1 MPIST
6 AQWFGKSFGKSV
18 VQQSV
23 RHGWNSLTKN
33 LPNAG
38 IVFNLSSMVPIMSH
52 PLSNNPLPAL
62 PLSPGA
68 SAPAQTAV
76 NAFNR
81 SVSSAPP
88 AYAESKITTPDS
100 DCPAPPA
107 YVPVDC
113 SALFNALPTDHEKAT
128 YGQCVDRLTVAYRF
142 NIEAL
147 AKKMCTPNI
156 ARMHQPLEMVL
167 FKLLSAANPVQ
178 KNPMLSQL
186 AERLRPVFNN
196 CWRDMKCLEDKN
208 QMVLV
213 ICLYFLEQKA
223 QILTANS
230 KDELT
235 TADAGF
241 VPNQA
246 SLVRKE
252 LFQLIDRLNKSD
264 NVGLGL
270 VQLKLKEFL
279 AGDDMAEL
287 REDLECEVPISQ
299 GLELSQLRYEQIPGT
314 TVCPELRQK
323 INSYN
328 EIYGINFYDLIEA
341 IGDIYA
347 LSRFPIQKY
356 THELLLKND
365 PKIRLHPVKK
375 ELHFMDRNAR
385 FVIAAMDHFHKSVFD
400 APDKWTDEKRSLPVP
415 APAVCVQKKTEV
427 MQNFMHYFLGKLAK
441 DSINSVHKK
450 LTRFISQHWPTN
462 YVPARCESPLE

>member
-1 MPIST
+1 MLKIC
-6 AQWFGKSFGKSV
+6 
-18 VQQSV
+18 
-23 RHGWNSLTKN
+23 
-33 LPNAG
+33 
-38 IVFNLSSMVPIMSH
+38 LSCVSAFDLCSMVPIMSH

-62 PLSPGA
+62 PLLPGA
-68 SAPAQTAV
+68 SSPAQTAV
-76 NAFNR
+76 DAFNR
-81 SVSSAPP
+81 RVSSAPP
-88 AYAESKITTPDS
+88 AYAESKIATPDS
-100 DCPAPPA
+100 DCPALPA

-113 SALFNALPTDHEKAT
+113 SALLSALPTEHEKAT
-128 YGQCVDRLTVAYRF
+128 YGQCVDRLTVAYGF
-142 NIEAL
+142 DLEAL
-147 AKKMCTPNI
+147 AKIMCAPTI

-167 FKLLSAANPVQ
+167 FKLLSPANSVV
-178 KNPMLSQL
+178 KNNPTLSQL

-196 CWRDMKCLEDKN
+196 CWRDLKNIRDKN

-230 KDELT
+230 KDKPT
-235 TADAGF
+235 TPDAGF

-252 LFQLIDRLNKSD
+252 LFQLIDQLNEFD

-270 VQLKLKEFL
+270 VRLKLKEFL
-279 AGDDMAEL
+279 AGDDMAGL

-314 TVCPELRQK
+314 TVCPELRQQ

-328 EIYGINFYDLIEA
+328 EIYGVNFYDLIEA
-341 IGDIYA
+341 IGDIYVS
-347 LSRFPIQKY
+347 SRFPIEKY
-356 THELLLKND
+356 TCELLLKND
-365 PKIRLHPVKK
+365 PKIRIHSVNK

-415 APAVCVQKKTEV
+415 ASAVCVQKKTEV
-427 MQNFMHYFLGKLAK
+427 MQNFMHYFLGKLAE
-441 DSINSVHKK
+441 DSINRVYKE
-450 LTRFISQHWPTN
+450 LTSFISQHWPTN
-462 YVPARCESPLE
+462 YVPVHHESPPK

>member
-1 MPIST
+1 
-6 AQWFGKSFGKSV
+6 
-18 VQQSV
+18 
-23 RHGWNSLTKN
+23 
-33 LPNAG
+33 
-38 IVFNLSSMVPIMSH
+38 MSH
-52 PLSNNPLPAL
+52 PLSNNPPPAL
-62 PLSPGA
+62 PLSPDA
-68 SAPAQTAV
+68 SSPAQTAV

-88 AYAESKITTPDS
+88 AYAESKIATPDS

-113 SALFNALPTDHEKAT
+113 SALLNALPTTDHEEAT
-128 YGQCVDRLTVAYRF
+128 YEQCIDRLTVAYGF
-142 NIEAL
+142 DIEAL
-147 AKKMCTPNI
+147 AKKMCTPII

-167 FKLLSAANPVQ
+167 FKLLSAANSVV
-178 KNPMLSQL
+178 KTNPALSQL

-196 CWRDMKCLEDKN
+196 CWRDLKNLEDKN

-230 KDELT
+230 KDKPT
-235 TADAGF
+235 TPDAGF

-252 LFQLIDRLNKSD
+252 LFQLIDQLNKWD

-279 AGDDMAEL
+279 AGDDMAGL

-341 IGDIYA
+341 IGDIYV
-347 LSRFPIQKY
+347 LSRSPIEKY

-365 PKIRLHPVKK
+365 SKIRIHSVKK

-415 APAVCVQKKTEV
+415 ESAVCVQKKTEV
-427 MQNFMHYFLGKLAK
+427 MQNFMHYFLGKLTK
-441 DSINSVHKK
+441 ESFNNVQKK
-450 LTRFISQHWPTN
+450 LTRFINQHWPTN
-462 YVPARCESPLE
+462 YVPARYESPPK

>member
-1 MPIST
+1 
-6 AQWFGKSFGKSV
+6 
-18 VQQSV
+18 
-23 RHGWNSLTKN
+23 
-33 LPNAG
+33 
-38 IVFNLSSMVPIMSH
+38 MVPIMSH
-52 PLSNNPLPAL
+52 PLSNNPPPAL
-62 PLSPGA
+62 PLSRGA
-68 SAPAQTAV
+68 SSPAQTAV

-88 AYAESKITTPDS
+88 AYAESKIASPDS
-100 DCPAPPA
+100 DCPVPPA

-113 SALFNALPTDHEKAT
+113 SALLNALPTDHEEAT
-128 YGQCVDRLTVAYRF
+128 YEQCVDRFTFAYGF
-142 NIEAL
+142 DIEAL
-147 AKKMCTPNI
+147 AKKMCTPTI
-156 ARMHQPLEMVL
+156 AGMHQPLEMVL
-167 FKLLSAANPVQ
+167 FKLLSPANSVV
-178 KNPMLSQL
+178 KNNPTLSRL

-196 CWRDMKCLEDKN
+196 CWRDLKNLEDKN

-230 KDELT
+230 KDKPT

-252 LFQLIDRLNKSD
+252 LFQLIDQLNKSD

-279 AGDDMAEL
+279 AGDDMAGL

-323 INSYN
+323 INNYN

-341 IGDIYA
+341 IGDIYL
-347 LSRFPIQKY
+347 LSRFPIDKY

-365 PKIRLHPVKK
+365 SKIRIHSVKK

-415 APAVCVQKKTEV
+415 ASAVCVQKKTEV
-427 MQNFMHYFLGKLAK
+427 MQNFMHYFLGKLTK
-441 DSINSVHKK
+441 DSINGVYKK

-462 YVPARCESPLE
+462 YVPARYESPLK